1 MAEWQALNIILEL
14 DNKRG
19 RGVCFNNMGNCVR
32 SLDLQNACSHGTEP
46 YSTQPEVLT
55 VGYYT
60 GFEQVMGK
68 VEGFH
73 HDETGSMRP
82 LWYSPD
88 MFFRLAVQEEER
100 LLTAEEV
107 SPTLATRRLNRAL
120 FLISQGQI
128 AEGANLLETVL
139 GCDQPQVLTT
149 VAWGSAADLKLDL
162 LSQDMSQI
170 KDVLL
175 RICDRA
181 EALFAEKQVSTGL
194 AFELAHNYADLLIVR
209 CFLDPDP
216 GSQAARA
223 WGALRKLPRL
233 KEQQVKAFSFFI
245 KNFART
251 LAPELNKSLLPID
264 VTNCEDLG
272 VESAVFGVR
281 SSTCRI
287 AIREGYH
294 ASSSSPIV

>member
-1 MAEWQALNIILEL
+1 
-14 DNKRG
+14 
-19 RGVCFNNMGNCVR
+19 
-32 SLDLQNACSHGTEP
+32 
-46 YSTQPEVLT
+46 
-55 VGYYT
+55 
-60 GFEQVMGK
+60 
-68 VEGFH
+68 
-73 HDETGSMRP
+73 
-82 LWYSPD
+82 

-251 LAPELNKSLLPID
+251 LAPELNKSLLPMD